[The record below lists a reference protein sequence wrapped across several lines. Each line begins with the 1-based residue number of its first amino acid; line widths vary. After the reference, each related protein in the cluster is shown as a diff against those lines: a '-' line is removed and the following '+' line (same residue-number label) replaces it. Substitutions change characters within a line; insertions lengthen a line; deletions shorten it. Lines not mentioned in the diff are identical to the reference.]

1 MFLKKQ
7 NNTNDGKDPVYWT
20 LVERYRLRLR
30 RVFRPDE
37 EERLLLNA
45 LKIRIPEKLSI
56 DLKLK
61 CGTDL

>member
-7 NNTNDGKDPVYWT
+7 NHNKDGKDHVYWS

-30 RVFRPDE
+30 RVFRPDA

-45 LKIRIPEKLSI
+45 LKIQIPEKLSI

>member
-7 NNTNDGKDPVYWT
+7 NHNKDGKDHVYWS